1 MASCINSNIDY
12 DFLNSEFNTYEQG
25 KNLKTFYFSEGKK
38 NFFLQTT
45 TMKSYQDY
53 FFLKPESQE
62 GCILDTILV
71 EFEFQNLNKDTL
83 KNISIFSDSVSIVNY
98 NNDGDSIF
106 EIFSQEI
113 IHYSNEDIIEL
124 KKDVELKNYN
134 NNILKTNRLFWNIEN
149 NKILSLDSVVIQTSD
164 KIIHGCGFYS
174 DDNFDN
180 YKIFNIN
187 GVIQIESD

>member
-1 MASCINSNIDY
+1 MASCINNNIDY
-12 DFLNSEFNTYEQG
+12 DFLNSEVNTYEQG
-25 KNLKTFYFSEGKK
+25 RNLKMFYFSEGKK

-53 FFLKPESQE
+53 VFLKPESQ
-62 GCILDTILV
+62 GDCILDTILID
-71 EFEFQNLNKDTL
+71 FEFQNLNKDTL

-113 IHYSNEDIIEL
+113 IHYSNEEIIEL

-149 NKILSLDSVVIQTSD
+149 NKILSLDSVTIQTSD

-187 GVIQIESD
+187 AVIQID

>member
-12 DFLNSEFNTYEQG
+12 DFLNSEVNTYEQG
-25 KNLKTFYFSEGKK
+25 RNLKMFYFADGKK

-53 FFLKPESQE
+53 FFLKPESQ
-62 GCILDTILV
+62 GDCILDTILTD
-71 EFEFQNLNKDTL
+71 FEFQNINKDTL

-113 IHYSNEDIIEL
+113 IHYANEDIIEL

-187 GVIQIESD
+187 GVIQLESD